1 MADFDPVIMIRN
13 ARIVDGSGTPWR
25 KGLVRTGMD
34 AVLVLFNPDTVRDGA
49 AFEDPFGEP
58 EGISHVFV
66 AGKLAVKNGVFTGTT
81 AGKVLRRS

>member
-34 AVLVLFNPDTVRDGA
+34 AVLVLFNP
-49 AFEDPFGEP
+49 
-58 EGISHVFV
+58 
-66 AGKLAVKNGVFTGTT
+66 AVKNGVFTGTT